1 MNEKEFA
8 EKLYKVLKRKLK
20 VDCVITISPNGVLEV
35 NIMDSFT
42 GLRFKYFKYL
52 NMFDI
57 CDILSEHYYTMY
69 IANEIVDGYK
79 QEILNRYF
87 Y

>member
-8 EKLYKVLKRKLK
+8 EKLYKVLKTKLK
-20 VDCVITISPNGVLEV
+20 VGCVVTISPNGVLEV

-42 GLRFKYFKYL
+42 SLRFKYFKYL
-52 NMFDI
+52 NMFEM
-57 CDILSEHYYTMY
+57 CDILSEHYYIMS
-69 IANEIVDGYK
+69 IVNEIVDGYK